1 MMVLA
6 GHHVIKDIAEV
17 VEKKDIK
24 KLRELQKFCERYPN
38 DEELQTIMCGESS
51 LAEEYIVSGDETS
64 QEKLKKELHDL
75 LTVRQIETS
84 GGEKLW
90 FKDRRP

>member
-6 GHHVIKDIAEV
+6 GHHVIKDIIEV
-17 VEKKDIK
+17 VDKKDME
-24 KLRELQKFCERYPN
+24 KLMELQKFCERYPD
-38 DEELQTIMCGESS
+38 DEELQKIMCGESS
-51 LAEEYIVSGDETS
+51 LAEEYIVSRDEAS
-64 QEKLKKELHDL
+64 QGKLKKELHDL
-75 LTVRQIETS
+75 MTIRQIETS